1 MIGNYNRADVIA
13 YMNTAFLNNLRMYVQ
28 YFRKK
33 DNVLRILEV
42 RPTMVYDDYTMVIDT
57 ADSQIKR
64 LNHDRVY
71 KLAIEVPNA

>member
-1 MIGNYNRADVIA
+1 
-13 YMNTAFLNNLRMYVQ
+13 MYVQ